1 MDSTTLSVA
10 GLQHAAGSV
19 ATFESFARAVM
30 QHVLET
36 ASQQVDKREEV
47 SPARDSVAFELPV
60 TVQAIGRAGG
70 CIRVCV
76 PGAGCIVWCP
86 PKV

>member
-1 MDSTTLSVA
+1 MESTILSVA

-19 ATFESFARAVM
+19 ATYESFARAVT

-36 ASQQVDKREEV
+36 ASKQVEKGERV
-47 SPARDSVAFELPV
+47 SPERDSVALELPV
-60 TVQAIGRAGG
+60 TVQAVGGGSG
-70 CIRVCV
+70 CIRVCIR
-76 PGAGCIVWCP
+76 GAGCIVWCP